1 MDNVFTYTAKIKWEK
16 DRIGTMSAPG
26 LPEIEGAT
34 PPEFPGGV
42 EGYWSPEHL
51 FIASA
56 NICLM
61 TTFLA
66 IAANSKFEF
75 LEYASEVEGKLEK
88 VDGKLT
94 MSEITLRPVLKVKS
108 EEQIEKGIRMIEKAE
123 HNCLISNSMKS
134 KIILIPQVIV

>member
-1 MDNVFTYTAKIKWEK
+1 MDNVFTYITKIKWEK
-16 DRIGTMSAPG
+16 DRIGSLSAPG
-26 LPEIEGAT
+26 LPVIEGAT

-51 FIASA
+51 FVASA

-61 TTFLA
+61 TTFLT

-75 LEYASEVEGKLEK
+75 LEYTSEAEGKLEK
-88 VDGKLT
+88 VDGKF
-94 MSEITLRPVLKVKS
+94 MISEITLKPVLKVNS
-108 EEQIEKGIRMIEKAE
+108 ESQIEKGIRLIEKAE

-134 KIILIPQVIV
+134 KIILSPQVTI

>member
-1 MDNVFTYTAKIKWEK
+1 MDNVYTYITRLKWEK
-16 DRIGTMSAPG
+16 DRIGSLSAPG
-26 LPEIEGAT
+26 IPTIEAAT

-75 LEYASEVEGKLEK
+75 LEYTSEAEGKLEK
-88 VDGKLT
+88 VDGRLM
-94 MSEITLRPVLKVKS
+94 MSEITLKPVLKVKS
-108 EEQIEKGIRMIEKAE
+108 EEQIEKGIRLIEKAE

-134 KIILIPQVIV
+134 KIVLIPQVII